1 MSANVKVTRAEEAK
15 NKVEDLA
22 FLSSQDFEEVQRR
35 IDRAILSGQR
45 KTSIR
50 YERNDKR
57 FWPMKSYL
65 ESLGYQTIAR
75 ATAYG
80 NNLIWSW

>member
-1 MSANVKVTRAEEAK
+1 MVNIPRAEEAK
-15 NKVEDLA
+15 QRVESLGY
-22 FLSSQDFEEVQRR
+22 LSESDFKEISSRTE
-35 IDRAILSGQR
+35 RAIKNNQR

-65 ESLGYQTIAR
+65 DSLGYQTIAR
-75 ATAYG
+75 ASAYG

>member
-1 MSANVKVTRAEEAK
+1 MVNIPRAEEAK
-15 NKVEDLA
+15 QRVENLNY
-22 FLSSQDFEEVQRR
+22 LSESDFKEVSSRTE
-35 IDRAILSGQR
+35 RAIKSNQR

-65 ESLGYQTIAR
+65 DSLGYQTIAR
-75 ATAYG
+75 ASAYG

>member
-1 MSANVKVTRAEEAK
+1 MVNIPRAEEAK
-15 NKVEDLA
+15 QRVESLDY
-22 FLSSQDFEEVQRR
+22 LSESDFKEISSRTE
-35 IDRAILSGQR
+35 RAIKNNQR

-65 ESLGYQTIAR
+65 DSLGYQTIAR
-75 ATAYG
+75 ASAYG

>member
-1 MSANVKVTRAEEAK
+1 MVNVPRAEEAK
-15 NKVEDLA
+15 QRVENLDY
-22 FLSSQDFEEVQRR
+22 LSESDFQEVSSRTE
-35 IDRAILSGQR
+35 RAIKNGQR

-65 ESLGYQTIAR
+65 DSLGYQTIGR
-75 ATAYG
+75 TSAYG
-80 NNLIWSW
+80 NSLIWSW

>member
-1 MSANVKVTRAEEAK
+1 MVNIPRAEEAK
-15 NKVEDLA
+15 QQVESLDY
-22 FLSSQDFEEVQRR
+22 LSDSDFKEVSSR
-35 IDRAILSGQR
+35 IERAIKNNQR

-50 YERNDKR
+50 YERNDER

-65 ESLGYQTIAR
+65 DSLGYQTIAR
-75 ATAYG
+75 ASAYG